1 MSIRANRARR
11 LLPLLIGLAIILP
24 AVVPAPAAASSSDA
38 EAMIL
43 KKIN

>member
-1 MSIRANRARR
+1 MSTRARR
-11 LLPLLIGLAIILP
+11 LVPLLIGLALILP

-43 KKIN
+43 KKMN